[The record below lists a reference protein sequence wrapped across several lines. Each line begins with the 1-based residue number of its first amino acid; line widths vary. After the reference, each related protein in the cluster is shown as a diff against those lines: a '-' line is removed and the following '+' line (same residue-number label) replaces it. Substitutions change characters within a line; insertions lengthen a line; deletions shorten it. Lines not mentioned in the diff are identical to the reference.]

1 MRRLVQTF
9 RCLFPWRL
17 PQPDA
22 RAVLSDKDRMS
33 NPARLASF
41 PVLMGSRTT
50 KAPLGRRYFLPFV
63 TRAVDARGGEAVF
76 AELGL
81 QTLFEGC
88 WLNSRSAC

>member
-1 MRRLVQTF
+1 VQTF

-17 PQPDA
+17 PRPDA
-22 RAVLSDKDRMS
+22 KAGPQRQRSHEQPRAARQLS
-33 NPARLASF
+33 RLDGQ
-41 PVLMGSRTT
+41 PHDEG
-50 KAPLGRRYFLPFV
+50 GRRYFLPFV

-76 AELGL
+76 AALGL